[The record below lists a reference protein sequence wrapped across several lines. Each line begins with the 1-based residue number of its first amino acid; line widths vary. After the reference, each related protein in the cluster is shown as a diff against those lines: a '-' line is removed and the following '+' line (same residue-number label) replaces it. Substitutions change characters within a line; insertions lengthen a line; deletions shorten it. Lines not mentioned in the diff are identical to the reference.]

1 MSVPLGPVNGSRSAD
16 QRADIGKAEARIP
29 KEWGQDAVEIPGSRD
44 LLDSLE
50 QRSIPWCIVTSGTR
64 PLVTGWL
71 DAMRL
76 AHPKN
81 LVSAEDVEIGKPD
94 PAGYLMGKMKLSLP
108 QQEPKVV
115 VFEDAPAGIRA
126 GKAAGFTVIALH
138 TSHTLDQLQEAGPDV
153 IIRDM
158 RSVVLKAWDKT
169 TGEAKVEVSD
179 ALV

>member
-1 MSVPLGPVNGSRSAD
+1 MDN
-16 QRADIGKAEARIP
+16 
-29 KEWGQDAVEIPGSRD
+29 
-44 LLDSLE
+44 LE

-71 DAMRL
+71 DAMKL

-94 PAGYLMGKMKLSLP
+94 PAGYLMGKAKLGLA
-108 QQEPKVV
+108 QQEPKII

-126 GKAAGFTVIALH
+126 GKAAGFTVIALY
-138 TSHTLDQLQEAGPDV
+138 TSHTLAQIREAEPDV
-153 IIRDM
+153 IVRDM
-158 RSVVLKAWDKT
+158 RSVVLKSWDKT
-169 TGEAKVEVSD
+169 TGEATIEVLD